1 MKTIAR
7 AWSSI
12 SLVKRIIIGL
22 IIGALLGVFAPT
34 GIEIISLLG
43 TLFVSALKGVAPV
56 LVFSLLSVP
65 LRMREPLVQ

>member
-34 GIEIISLLG
+34 GIGIIAS
-43 TLFVSALKGVAPV
+43 PV
-56 LVFSLLSVP
+56 
-65 LRMREPLVQ
+65 EPSCLCS